1 MKSFKEFISICEEV
15 EDKSKALGFQATI
28 RKQNQGGR
36 VGSDRKKSDPER
48 RRVSQSKAG
57 GERKPAAYKP
67 RKDIGTQKQASTRVQ
82 QPEQERGSAAV
93 RERAAAAAKEERRK
107 AAQERAA
114 AKSGGEKP
122 KAKPKDLTAQAT
134 KILSKTKPAEVDKR
148 PADQPKR
155 PVVGMTRQERSRIT
169 RKGQEK
175 LEKLVRQSE
184 AEKQGIKPEDVKLT
198 GGEEGK
204 AETRKTGKPYS
215 YRSW

>member
-1 MKSFKEFISICEEV
+1 MKTFKEFVSLCEEV

-28 RKQNQGGR
+28 RRQNQGGR
-36 VGSDRKKSDPER
+36 IGSDRRISDPER
-48 RRVSQSKAG
+48 RRAN
-57 GERKPAAYKP
+57 PYKP
-67 RKDIGTQKQASTRVQ
+67 RKDIGTQRRADTRVQ
-82 QPEQERGSAAV
+82 QPEQERGSA
-93 RERAAAAAKEERRK
+93 REAQLAAAKEERRK
-107 AAQERAA
+107 AAAARAA
-114 AKSGGEKP
+114 AKNGGEKP
-122 KAKPKDLTAQAT
+122 KAKPKDLAKQAT

-155 PVVGMTRQERSRIT
+155 PVVGMSRKERSQIT

-184 AEKQGIKPEDVKLT
+184 AEKQGKKPEDVKLT

>member
-1 MKSFKEFISICEEV
+1 MKSFKEFISICEDV

-36 VGSDRKKSDPER
+36 VGSDRRISNPER
-48 RRVSQSKAG
+48 RRVSQPKAG
-57 GERKPAAYKP
+57 KERKPAVYKP

-82 QPEQERGSAAV
+82 QPEQERGSA
-93 RERAAAAAKEERRK
+93 REAQLAAAKAERE
-107 AAQERAA
+107 AAAKKRAA
-114 AKSGGEKP
+114 AKSGEEKP
-122 KAKPKDLTAQAT
+122 KAKPKDLAKQAS

-184 AEKQGIKPEDVKLT
+184 AEKQGIKPEDVKLKNDFRT
-198 GGEEGK
+198 
-204 AETRKTGKPYS
+204 
-215 YRSW
+215 W

>member
-1 MKSFKEFISICEEV
+1 MKTFPEFCKEAYDASFMSGAQVRQSGE
-15 EDKSKALGFQATI
+15 
-28 RKQNQGGR
+28 GGR
-36 VGSDRKKSDPER
+36 VGRVRKKTPAEL
-48 RRVSQSKAG
+48 RRVSQPKTG
-57 GERKPAAYKP
+57 GERKPAEYKP
-67 RKDIGTQKQASTRVQ
+67 RKDIGTQKQADTRVQ

-107 AAQERAA
+107 LAKERAA

-122 KAKPKDLTAQAT
+122 KAKPKDLAKQAT

-155 PVVGMTRQERSRIT
+155 PVVGMSRKERSQIT

-184 AEKQGIKPEDVKLT
+184 AQKQGIKPEDVKL
-198 GGEEGK
+198 K
-204 AETRKTGKPYS
+204 ND
-215 YRSW
+215 YRTW

>member
-1 MKSFKEFISICEEV
+1 MKTFKEFVSLCEEV

-28 RKQNQGGR
+28 RKQNQDGR
-36 VGSDRKKSDPER
+36 VGRDRRITDPER
-48 RRVSQSKAG
+48 RR
-57 GERKPAAYKP
+57 ENPYKP

-107 AAQERAA
+107 LAKERAA

-148 PADQPKR
+148 PKDQPKR
-155 PVVGMTRQERSRIT
+155 PAKRKVRVGPEYEGLTPREADKIYKRKIKSAGRELLKSINPRIKDDEQSKKARS
-169 RKGQEK
+169 
-175 LEKLVRQSE
+175 
-184 AEKQGIKPEDVKLT
+184 
-198 GGEEGK
+198 
-204 AETRKTGKPYS
+204 
-215 YRSW
+215 